1 MIYKA
6 YPIFDHA
13 HPKHPHPFSTMSTPM
28 SFNQFLTSM
37 NPHQHAKNQAFTSF
51 CSSDIA
57 HLKILQSDW
66 LRAFWPILLEPD
78 FSQICDLCNNTADN
92 IKFRYRPNSDKI
104 NNGFPINSTNPISG
118 PFLVYFTHFGGKRNL
133 ALFVTHNTK

>member
-1 MIYKA
+1 
-6 YPIFDHA
+6 
-13 HPKHPHPFSTMSTPM
+13 M

-37 NPHQHAKNQAFTSF
+37 NQHQHAKNQAFTSF
-51 CSSDIA
+51 CSSDII
-57 HLKILQSDW
+57 HLKILWSDW

-92 IKFRYRPNSDKI
+92 IKFRYWPNSDKI

-118 PFLVYFTHFGGKRNL
+118 PFLGQKKSG
-133 ALFVTHNTK
+133 FVCHTQHQIGHEYHPEFQKKLMTKSQSQENFQMKKTDRP